1 MKSIK
6 KVKKISYHLLWNVF
20 WVKIILM
27 CCMENIRCD
36 VRYNVKCHV
45 KIYKVTFWYIKI
57 EMFLEHLMQM
67 LLISIFFFII

>member
-1 MKSIK
+1 
-6 KVKKISYHLLWNVF
+6 
-20 WVKIILM
+20 
-27 CCMENIRCD
+27 MENIRCD

-67 LLISIFFFII
+67 LLISNFFFHNLIILFLELMTSLS